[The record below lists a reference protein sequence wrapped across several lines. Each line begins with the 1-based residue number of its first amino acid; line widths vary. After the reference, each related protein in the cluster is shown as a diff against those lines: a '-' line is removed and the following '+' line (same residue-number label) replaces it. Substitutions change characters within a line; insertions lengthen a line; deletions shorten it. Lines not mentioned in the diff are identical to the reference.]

1 MSFLMIVHFARGLTA
16 FRWWTLHSKP
26 AHPSYTLTMAL
37 RLVNLEVLRDEERE
51 VDKER
56 TLRPW
61 RNCLQG
67 VTETVSEHNELRAK
81 RMLGDICRT
90 VIRRSEMRL
99 TALNDDAGIM
109 PDWVAENIRRLWEEE
124 GVVAGLVLA
133 GVLDGHDM

>member
-1 MSFLMIVHFARGLTA
+1 
-16 FRWWTLHSKP
+16 
-26 AHPSYTLTMAL
+26 MAL

-61 RNCLQG
+61 RDCLQG

-109 PDWVAENIRRLWEEE
+109 PDWVAENIRRLWKEE